1 MKITGF
7 SHYNLRA
14 PRELLDVLCAFY
26 VDVTGLRLGTR
37 PPFASFGYW
46 LYAGEQDVLHLTQA
60 NPNELRTATDPL
72 APNTFDHAAFNCTG
86 RTAFEQKLSDSGI
99 AFELAEVPLTGQVQ
113 LFFKDP
119 AGNGVELNFRAAE
132 P

>member
-26 VDVTGLRLGTR
+26 TGVVGLRLGNR

-46 LYAGEQDVLHLTQA
+46 LYAGEQDVLHLTQTK
-60 NPNELRTATDPL
+60 PGELRSVSEKT
-72 APNTFDHAAFNCTG
+72 TFDHAAFNCTG
-86 RTAFEQKLSDSGI
+86 RAAFEQKLRACGI
-99 AFELAEVPLTGQVQ
+99 AYETAEVPLTGQVQ

-119 AGNGVELNFRAAE
+119 AGNGVELNFRAGE
-132 P
+132 F